1 MRIFA
6 GIDGGGTR
14 TRLALADE
22 KGALLSYA
30 EGGCCSFVDRGL
42 EQARTQLEQLWQDAW
57 KKRREPP
64 HPADALFMGM
74 GSILST
80 AEVQTNCELAVSLD
94 FVGAANV
101 RADNDAHSALVGGL
115 LGQPGILLISG
126 TGSACFGR
134 NEQGQTWRAGG
145 WGYRLNDI
153 GSAYGLGLS
162 AMVAVTRAADG
173 RGQSTR
179 LSAAVMHHLGIK
191 DVTEM
196 YRRVHEQQL
205 DRTEI
210 AELAPSVIA
219 AADAGDFVAQQIL
232 KVQME
237 GLIEMVVVVANR
249 LRLSQPLLAL
259 TGGLISSAPLFRKM
273 FLEDL
278 NKASPGYRL
287 AQDGLPPVLGSV
299 ILAAEAATGTKAPIG
314 FVENLRRTSVL
325 FPELAK

>member
-1 MRIFA
+1 VRIFA

-22 KGALLSYA
+22 DGAVLSYA
-30 EGGCCSFVDRGL
+30 EAGCCCYLDRGL
-42 EQARTQLEQLWQDAW
+42 EQARMELEQLWQAAW
-57 KKRREPP
+57 RKRREPLR
-64 HPADALFMGM
+64 PADALFMGM

-80 AEVQTNCELAVSLD
+80 TEAQTNCELAVSLH
-94 FVGAANV
+94 FVRAANV

-134 NEQGQTWRAGG
+134 NEQGQSWRAGG

-173 RGQSTR
+173 RGQLTQ
-179 LSAAVMHHLGIK
+179 LTAAVVNHLGIK
-191 DVTEM
+191 EVTEM

-205 DRTEI
+205 DRAEI
-210 AELAPSVIA
+210 AKLAPTVIA
-219 AADAGDFVAQQIL
+219 AADAGDVVAREIL
-232 KVQME
+232 KVHVQ

-259 TGGLISSAPLFRKM
+259 TGGLISSAPLFHKM
-273 FLEDL
+273 FLQDL

-287 AQDGLPPVLGSV
+287 VQDGLPPVLGSV
-299 ILAAEAATGTKAPIG
+299 MLAAEAATGTKAPIS
-314 FVENLRRTSVL
+314 FVENLRRTSAL
-325 FPELAK
+325 YPQLAG